1 MVTGPSGP
9 MTADEL
15 FAAQQYAEAEAA
27 YRNLIAQQPAN
38 GMTHKGLG
46 LALLMQGKVDEGV
59 AECGKA
65 AALLTTDTEC
75 RYAYAFAL
83 GQAGRYEEAIPE
95 LDAAL
100 ALHPSHV
107 PSRQALL
114 YCLLQSGR
122 KHADLDHVKADT
134 FFERAHKLDS
144 QNAEITAEY
153 LVFLFKTR
161 KLGKLVKYVGEL
173 TDDQKNNRYIKPVL
187 DRVHA
192 DSEADL
198 HLKQAAMTKKPI
210 GLVPNAPKQKSIQEV
225 PCPQCG
231 RPMMNYAAICPHCN
245 FQVRAYGSFA
255 GRDTG
260 PAYSWQ
266 EVAYTILSIRWC
278 LDAVRMII
286 MAFALN
292 IVGFSAFLGYIGC
305 ANLAIGLG
313 LVFKQEWIAFI
324 AKIMCYGN
332 VLFNGLAAMQ
342 AAMLGHWGLAAL
354 PFFTMCMA
362 GFFIY
367 LISFV
372 VDS

>member
-1 MVTGPSGP
+1 

-153 LVFLFKTR
+153 LDFLFKTR

-192 DSEADL
+192 DSEAEL

-260 PAYSWQ
+260 PKYEWQ
-266 EVAYTILSIRWC
+266 EIAYTIIAILYVLTAGAQGIYSFINNMKTSTGGVE
-278 LDAVRMII
+278 LAFNAVS
-286 MAFALN
+286 FA
-292 IVGFSAFLGYIGC
+292 V
-305 ANLAIGLG
+305 GLG
-313 LVFKQEWIAFI
+313 LLFRQEWLAHL
-324 AKIMCYGN
+324 AKIYLWLNSAWTSLMI
-332 VLFNGLAAMQ
+332 LLSM
-342 AAMLGHWGLAAL
+342 
-354 PFFTMCMA
+354 MA
-362 GFFIY
+362 GLWLVALIFTAILALNCFFIY
-367 LISFV
+367 LINYV
-372 VDS
+372 VGD